1 METICFILSFKP
13 NPRMKRRIDVYKDS
27 YDVNVIFQEGKSS
40 YYGDILPDVGI
51 VQIKKIEK
59 NGGVF
64 RLINLMYFTVCVM
77 KKLCSMDPKILYVQN
92 LDMLFVACLYKMIL
106 SSQAHII
113 YEIADLHPLIIDPA
127 VGIIKKIVKNV
138 LINSEKFLSKR
149 IDLLVVTSEAFYEE
163 YYKKFVPKGK
173 LLYMPNM
180 PDLKWFKRYTRK
192 NEGPF
197 TVGFIG
203 MIRFKEQMK
212 MLIEA
217 ADGLD
222 IRVIFAGSESDEDN
236 GISIKA
242 LAENNS
248 QITYYGPYNYE
259 ENIAELYGKLDAVY
273 AVYDTRQMDIRL
285 ALPNK
290 LYESIYC
297 EIPIIV
303 ADKTFLAEAVRRIGN
318 GIVVFDNDAT
328 VLRLMLIKMRDD
340 SSLYQDM
347 VIACRNYKEN
357 MSIAKYNEKLRLR
370 TAKLRNG

>member
-106 SSQAHII
+106 SSKAHII

-127 VGIIKKIVKNV
+127 IGITKKIVKNV

-163 YYKKFVPKGK
+163 YYKKIVPKGK

-180 PDLKWFKRYTRK
+180 PDLKWFKGYTHK
-192 NEGPF
+192 KEGAF

-217 ADGLD
+217 AKGLD

-248 QITYYGPYNYE
+248 RITYYGPYNYE
-259 ENIAELYGKLDAVY
+259 EDIAELYGKLDAVY

-297 EIPIIV
+297 ELPIIV
-303 ADKTFLAEAVRRIGN
+303 ADKTFLAETVRRIGN
-318 GIVVFDNDAT
+318 GVVVPDNDVGT
-328 VLRLMLIKMRDD
+328 LHLMLSKLCYDKDFYRGM
-340 SSLYQDM
+340 SG
-347 VIACRNYKEN
+347 ACRRWMGK
-357 MSIAKYNEKLRLR
+357 MSREIFNEQLCLR
-370 TAKLRNG
+370 TAELLK